1 MNVRL
6 LLDGNIIIISNQPPR
21 RGALDLTRERL
32 DAVALRSLRQML
44 AAEVGAA
51 ALRYPD
57 RKVLEEADKRLAA
70 KRWTHYTA
78 EAMPLLGHRGGAEVA
93 APPAAPPA
101 ARDRSTAKGE
111 GGARH
116 PAEAKSGG
124 STSPAAKEPE
134 LTWIEIQIVDE
145 DGQPLSGETYQFT
158 KTDGAMAQ
166 GTTSGTALRADQ
178 IPAGKCKLKLPD
190 LHKNGWTGHGKTR

>member
-1 MNVRL
+1 MRSRCGAYVRCWPQKWEQPRCGTRTGKCSKRPTSVWQPS
-6 LLDGNIIIISNQPPR
+6 DGRITRPR
-21 RGALDLTRERL
+21 RCRCWAT
-32 DAVALRSLRQML
+32 
-44 AAEVGAA
+44 AA
-51 ALRYPD
+51 AQRSP
-57 RKVLEEADKRLAA
+57 
-70 KRWTHYTA
+70 
-78 EAMPLLGHRGGAEVA
+78 PL
-93 APPAAPPA
+93 P
-101 ARDRSTAKGE
+101 
-111 GGARH
+111 RH

>member
-1 MNVRL
+1 MNLRL
-6 LLDGNIIIISNQPPR
+6 LLDGNIIILSNQPPR
-21 RGALDLTRERL
+21 RVPLSLTGERL
-32 DAVALRSLRQML
+32 DAAALRSLRQML

-57 RKVLEEADKRLAA
+57 RKVVEEADKRLAA
-70 KRWTHYTA
+70 RRWTDYRA
-78 EAMPLLGHRGGAEVA
+78 EAMPLLGHRGGGEVA
-93 APPAAPPA
+93 APPAAPPV

-111 GGARH
+111 GGAHR

-124 STSPAAKEPE
+124 ATSPAAKEPE

-145 DGQPLSGETYQFT
+145 DGQLLSGETYQFT

-166 GTTSGTALRADQ
+166 GITSGAALRADQ